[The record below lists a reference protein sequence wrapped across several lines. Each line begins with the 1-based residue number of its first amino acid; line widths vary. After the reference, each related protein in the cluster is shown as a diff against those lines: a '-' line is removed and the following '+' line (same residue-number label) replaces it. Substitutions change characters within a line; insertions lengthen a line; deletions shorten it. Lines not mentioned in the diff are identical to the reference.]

1 MKSEILREE
10 ARLAREAEKDKQR
23 SVLQAD
29 IDERKKLG
37 LEVDETTEKGRIGNK
52 PGTKDRKPAS

>member
-10 ARLAREAEKDKQR
+10 ARVAREAEKDKQR
-23 SVLQAD
+23 TELQAD

-37 LEVDETTEKGRIGNK
+37 LEVDENTEKGRVL
-52 PGTKDRKPAS
+52 T